1 MSEAGETPEARRRAF
16 RVVAGG
22 AEGPRAL
29 PPGRDRP
36 LHPADAGEPESREET
51 GAKEQV
57 PKDMPSTA
65 RVLAPGAPPSPGTAP
80 LEIARH
86 LRMGEALVWW
96 DAKAHFDLR
105 PLLWIGGA
113 SAAVL
118 VGASLL
124 APEFWDQ
131 PFADLWRPIAVLL
144 SPMLLWLVREQMSMR
159 SIMVTDT
166 AILEV
171 PRRGEPQR
179 LQFSAVQRI
188 RRDLWTGGIVLIGKS
203 SRVRVPAALVEAAR
217 AAVASQRKR
226 ALRGAERPDDSVGF
240 LP

>member
-1 MSEAGETPEARRRAF
+1 MSEDSPEARRRAF
-16 RVVAGG
+16 RVVPGG

-29 PPGRDRP
+29 PAAAEAIEDV
-36 LHPADAGEPESREET
+36 REET
-51 GAKEQV
+51 GPKEQV
-57 PKDMPSTA
+57 VQDTS

-96 DAKAHFDLR
+96 DAKSHYDLR
-105 PLLWIGGA
+105 PLLWIGGV

-118 VGASLL
+118 LGATAL

-131 PFADLWRPIAVLL
+131 PFAELWRPIAALL
-144 SPMLLWLVREQMSMR
+144 SPMLLWLVREQMSLR
-159 SIMVTDT
+159 AIMVTDT

-179 LQFSAVQRI
+179 LQFSAVQRV
-188 RRDLWTGGIVLIGKS
+188 RRDLWTGGVVLIGKL
-203 SRVRVPAALVEAAR
+203 SRVRVPATLVERAR
-217 AAVASQRKR
+217 AAVASQRKG
-226 ALRGAERPDDSVGF
+226 ALRGTDRPDDPVGF
-240 LP
+240 MR